1 MKYKSTGTRAG
12 HKLFVRKRETP
23 FDKNQSF
30 NSTFGTFEDH
40 KEMKTYEYAAFQKKV
55 FKEKALQKRKKKLLI
70 LITSIIVLLIILA
83 APSIFKFILSSDYLN
98 VN

>member
-12 HKLFVRKRETP
+12 HKIFVRKRETA
-23 FDKNQSF
+23 FDKSNTQK
-30 NSTFGTFEDH
+30 STFGTLEDH

-55 FKEKALQKRKKKLLI
+55 FEEKKLQKRRKRILY
-70 LITSIIVLLIILA
+70 LITAVIVLGIILS
-83 APSIFKFILSSDYLN
+83 APTIFRYILSADYLN